1 MAPRYARP
9 SLSAAAK
16 WFAGAACCVAV
27 AAVAVPRA
35 ADAQRNNGSVTVD
48 LSVLDALG
56 SPRNI
61 PQLLQPGVRSLMM
74 PNARSSRSSQI
85 TRPALSQPR
94 GSAAATPGRVML
106 KPPSKIKR
114 ATPKPRRAAKAA
126 PRTLTRKPAVQRPR
140 APTPPKIAARPPAKP
155 NLPAVP
161 TPPKAVSVPAP
172 VPPPP
177 APSVAPP
184 PAVPA
189 AVPPPPPAQNPVSR
203 PAPAAPKQ
211 TASLPPPPKRGSGKL
226 AAGQQFRLSFG
237 AGGAKVENAAAAQL
251 DDVAKA
257 LTADDSL
264 RLQLLAY
271 SGGGAQTPSQA
282 RRLSLSRALAVRSHL
297 IEKGVRSTRIDVRAL
312 GNKSE
317 GGPPDRVDVI
327 VTKR

>member
-1 MAPRYARP
+1 MAPKFARP

-16 WFAGAACCVAV
+16 NIAATVCFV
-27 AAVAVPRA
+27 AAAAFLTPQP

-48 LSVLDALG
+48 LTVLDALG
-56 SPRNI
+56 NPRNI

-74 PNARSSRSSQI
+74 PNARSSRSA
-85 TRPALSQPR
+85 RPSLSQPR
-94 GSAAATPGRVML
+94 GGAAAARGGLML
-106 KPPSKIKR
+106 KPPSKMKR
-114 ATPKPRRAAKAA
+114 AVAKSRRAAKAA
-126 PRTLTRKPAVQRPR
+126 PRTLVRKPAVQRPR
-140 APTPPKIAARPPAKP
+140 PPSPPKIATRPPARP
-155 NLPAVP
+155 TVPAVP
-161 TPPKAVSVPAP
+161 TPPKAASIPAP

-177 APSVAPP
+177 APSVTPP
-184 PAVPA
+184 PAAPVVA
-189 AVPPPPPAQNPVSR
+189 PPPPAQKPVSR
-203 PAPAAPKQ
+203 PVPEAPKQ
-211 TASLPPPPKRGSGKL
+211 TASLPPAPKRSDGKL

-237 AGGAKVENAAAAQL
+237 AGAAAVQNAAAAQL
-251 DDVAKA
+251 NDVAKA
-257 LTADDSL
+257 LQADDSL

-271 SGGGAQTPSQA
+271 SGGGSQTPSQA